1 MLLRTVKPCGSGT
14 RCWCQ
19 VGEGFAGPTGF
30 GRTVNSLAMVTR
42 RIRRQGERGAS
53 RKAIAQGMSD
63 AYAEPVCSCALYL
76 YPFCTRDRGCSAHP
90 AFPAPSKGEDISK
103 PRAHWRGED
112 EGVLQWYRHCLR
124 QTRSVCAREQRDE
137 AIQLS
142 WLQAQAGLL
151 RSARN

>member
-42 RIRRQGERGAS
+42 RIRRQGERGVS

-63 AYAEPVCSCALYL
+63 ASAEPVCSCAFFTRA
-76 YPFCTRDRGCSAHP
+76 FCTRDRGCSGHP
-90 AFPAPSKGEDISK
+90 AFPAPSNFRVRKFLANLGRIA
-103 PRAHWRGED
+103 PRD
-112 EGVLQWYRHCLR
+112 LF
-124 QTRSVCAREQRDE
+124 ARLELE
-137 AIQLS
+137 
-142 WLQAQAGLL
+142 
-151 RSARN
+151 